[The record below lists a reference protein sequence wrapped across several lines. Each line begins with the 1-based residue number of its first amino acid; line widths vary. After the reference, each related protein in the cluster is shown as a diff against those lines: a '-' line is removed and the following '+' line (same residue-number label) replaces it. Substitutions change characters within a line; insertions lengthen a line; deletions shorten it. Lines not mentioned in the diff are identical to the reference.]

1 MRTVAKYRL
10 QVKDF
15 SRNLRN
21 PLRCTLPQINSHP
34 SEADLVRTDTELKHA
49 SDGQTLMHGDVD
61 GVDSSNLYETQARGA
76 REAKRDYIFP
86 VMHGPS
92 PLSLGHREF
101 SRAAGSVMPPLRPL
115 DRSSPKTPLCEWIHS
130 SLSPWQPRDTRGASP
145 PRTAK
150 GGLTSAP
157 APDTLQMKSN
167 VFLRAAELL
176 NPARSFQAAAPSL
189 VNAAGVQV
197 VVVAGRQMEGDG
209 DACARTGMVR
219 CMQPAART
227 TDSEET
233 EQIGD
238 LQHDGLILE
247 HWTSP
252 SLVYYERVAL
262 KRLSDGP
269 LT

>member
-1 MRTVAKYRL
+1 MIR
-10 QVKDF
+10 D
-15 SRNLRN
+15 
-21 PLRCTLPQINSHP
+21 
-34 SEADLVRTDTELKHA
+34 TDT
-49 SDGQTLMHGDVD
+49 
-61 GVDSSNLYETQARGA
+61 
-76 REAKRDYIFP
+76 P
-86 VMHGPS
+86 
-92 PLSLGHREF
+92 
-101 SRAAGSVMPPLRPL
+101 
-115 DRSSPKTPLCEWIHS
+115 
-130 SLSPWQPRDTRGASP
+130 GASP
-145 PRTAK
+145 PRAAK

-167 VFLRAAELL
+167 VFLHAAELL
-176 NPARSFQAAAPSL
+176 NPARSFQAAAPPL

-209 DACARTGMVR
+209 DACAHTGI

-252 SLVYYERVAL
+252 SLR
-262 KRLSDGP
+262 
-269 LT
+269 